1 MATTAGVFRIRGWLL
16 VVFGSCLSLGAAVLA
31 AFLGWTIASYQYPR
45 TSHWTGSHEMTIQV
59 FVLFATV
66 FVFGLVAAGAG
77 VFQLR
82 RGRVSWP
89 ANSIL
94 FVLAAMMVFLG
105 YRIMIL
111 PG

>member
-1 MATTAGVFRIRGWLL
+1 
-16 VVFGSCLSLGAAVLA
+16 VVFGSCLSLGAALLA
-31 AFLGWTIASYQYPR
+31 VFLTWTIAGYQYPR
-45 TSHWTGSHEMTIQV
+45 ATRWTGSHEMTIQV

-82 RGRVSWP
+82 RGRVSWL

-94 FVLAAMMVFLG
+94 FVLAAMMVFIG
-105 YRIMIL
+105 YRIMNL

>member
-1 MATTAGVFRIRGWLL
+1 MAATAGPSRIRGWLL
-16 VVFGSCLSLGAAVLA
+16 VVLGSCLSLGAALLA
-31 AFLGWTIASYQYPR
+31 AFLGWTIAGYQYPP
-45 TSHWTGSHEMTIQV
+45 TTHWTGSHEMTIKV

-66 FVFGLVAAGAG
+66 FIFGLVAAGAG

-82 RGRVSWP
+82 RRRVSWL

-94 FVLAAMMVFLG
+94 FLLAAMMVFIC
-105 YRIMIL
+105 YRIMNL

>member
-1 MATTAGVFRIRGWLL
+1 MAETAGVSRIRGWLL
-16 VVFGSCLSLGAAVLA
+16 VVFGCFLSLGAALTTV
-31 AFLGWTIASYQYPR
+31 FLGWTIAGYQYPR
-45 TSHWTGSHEMTIQV
+45 TSHWTGSHEMTSQV

-66 FVFGLVAAGAG
+66 FVFGVVAAGAG

-82 RGRVSWP
+82 RGRVSWL
-89 ANSIL
+89 ANGIL
-94 FVLAAMMVFLG
+94 FVLAGMMVFLG

>member
-1 MATTAGVFRIRGWLL
+1 M
-16 VVFGSCLSLGAAVLA
+16 VFGSCLSLGAALLA
-31 AFLGWTIASYQYPR
+31 VFLTWTIAGYQYPR
-45 TSHWTGSHEMTIQV
+45 ATRWTGSHEMTIQV
-59 FVLFATV
+59 FVLFAAV

-82 RGRVSWP
+82 RGRVSWL

-94 FVLAAMMVFLG
+94 FVLAAMMVFIG
-105 YRIMIL
+105 YRIMNL

>member
-1 MATTAGVFRIRGWLL
+1 MAATAEVSRIRGWLL
-16 VVFGSCLSLGAAVLA
+16 VVFGCCLSLGAALLTV
-31 AFLGWTIASYQYPR
+31 FLGWTIAGYQYPR
-45 TSHWTGSHEMTIQV
+45 TTHWTGSHEMTIQV

-66 FVFGLVAAGAG
+66 FVFGLVAGGAG

-82 RGRVSWP
+82 RGRVSWL
-89 ANSIL
+89 ANGIL
-94 FVLAAMMVFLG
+94 LVLVAMMVFLG

>member
-1 MATTAGVFRIRGWLL
+1 VLRDASWLTRRRVRDYATILIA
-16 VVFGSCLSLGAAVLA
+16 LSTVI
-31 AFLGWTIASYQYPR
+31 LGWTIAGYQYPP
-45 TSHWTGSHEMTIQV
+45 TTHWTGSHEMTIQV

-77 VFQLR
+77 IFQLR
-82 RGRVSWP
+82 RGRVSWL

-94 FVLAAMMVFLG
+94 FALAATMVFIC
-105 YRIMIL
+105 YRIMNL

>member
-1 MATTAGVFRIRGWLL
+1 MATAAGASRIRGWLL
-16 VVFGSCLSLGAAVLA
+16 VVLGSCLGLAAALLA
-31 AFLGWTIASYQYPR
+31 AFLGWTIAGYQYPR
-45 TSHWTGSHEMTIQV
+45 TTHWTGSHEMTIQV

-66 FVFGLVAAGAG
+66 FVFGLVAAAAG

-82 RGRVSWP
+82 RGRVSWL

-94 FVLAAMMVFLG
+94 LVLAAMMVLIG
-105 YRIMIL
+105 YRIMNL

>member
-16 VVFGSCLSLGAAVLA
+16 VVFGSCLSLGAALLVA
-31 AFLGWTIASYQYPR
+31 YLGWAIAGYQYPR
-45 TSHWTGSHEMTIQV
+45 RGHWTGSHEMTIQV

-82 RGRVSWP
+82 RGRVSWL

-94 FVLAAMMVFLG
+94 FVLAAMMVLLG
-105 YRIMIL
+105 YRIMML

>member
-1 MATTAGVFRIRGWLL
+1 MAATAGASRIRGWLL
-16 VVFGSCLSLGAAVLA
+16 VVFGSCLSLGAALLA
-31 AFLGWTIASYQYPR
+31 AFLGWTIAGYQYPR
-45 TSHWTGSHEMTIQV
+45 PTHWAGSHEMTIQV

-82 RGRVSWP
+82 RGRVSWL

-94 FVLAAMMVFLG
+94 FVLAGMMVFIG
-105 YRIMIL
+105 YRIMNL